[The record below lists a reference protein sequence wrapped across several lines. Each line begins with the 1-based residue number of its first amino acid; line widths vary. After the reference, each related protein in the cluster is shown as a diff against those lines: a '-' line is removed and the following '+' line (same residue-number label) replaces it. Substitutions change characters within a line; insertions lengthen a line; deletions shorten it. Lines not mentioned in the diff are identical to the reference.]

1 MKADEKLNPT
11 NIEKAATIHARFELM
26 LLHDI
31 SVTPSDIMDRCKS
44 AAELDYWY
52 KIVCKN
58 EFDEVVRI

>member
-1 MKADEKLNPT
+1 MKTDEKLKQS
-11 NIEKAATIHARFELM
+11 NITKAATIHARFELM

-31 SVTPSDIMDRCKS
+31 SITPSDIMDKCES

-52 KIVCKN
+52 RVVCKN